1 MSFLGVLAILTIA
14 DFERTKGT
22 ITFFRKLANT
32 LQEKKGGHVV
42 FEEYYLAESISDALS
57 FLNKGSGDAV
67 IIAGGTDLLLDLSEG
82 KKRTKS
88 LVDITR
94 ILELKNLSMEC
105 GIIKI
110 GAAITHAQVG
120 ESELIWA
127 NAPALA
133 MAANKVGSL
142 QIRNIATVV
151 GNIINAQP
159 AADTAVALTALGAKV
174 TIMDTS
180 GTRDVNIEQLY
191 EDVGKSKVDSRMELV
206 TEVIIPAHEQN
217 QSSYFVRLEQRKAL
231 ALPMLNI
238 AVMVSLEKGQQRF
251 EWVRI
256 AMAPVGP
263 GPMRAT
269 NAEKI
274 LKGAAIDDEIITKA
288 AYEAAAQANP
298 RDSDLRGSREYR
310 LQVLPALVKRC
321 IAMAV
326 AQVNKG

>member
-1 MSFLGVLAILTIA
+1 MF
-14 DFERTKGT
+14 
-22 ITFFRKLANT
+22 
-32 LQEKKGGHVV
+32 Q
-42 FEEYYLAESISDALS
+42 EYYMAESVSDALS
-57 FLNKGSGDAV
+57 FLNKGPGDAV
-67 IIAGGTDLLLDLSEG
+67 IIAGGTDLLLDLHEG
-82 KKRTKS
+82 KKSTKS

-94 ILELKNLSMEC
+94 IPELKNLSLEN

-110 GAAITHAQVG
+110 GAAVTHAQAA

-133 MAANKVGSL
+133 MAAKKVGSL

-174 TIMDTS
+174 TIADTS
-180 GTRDVNIEQLY
+180 GTRDVHVEQLY
-191 EDVGKSKVDSRMELV
+191 EGVGKSKVDYRRELV
-206 TEVIIPAHEQN
+206 TEVIIPAHEKN
-217 QSSYFVRLEQRKAL
+217 QSSYFVRMEQRKAL
-231 ALPMLNI
+231 ALPMLNL

-263 GPMRAT
+263 GPMRAS
-269 NAEKI
+269 NAESM
-274 LKGAAIDDEIITKA
+274 LKGAEISDEIITKA

-321 IAMAV
+321 IEMAV
-326 AQVNKG
+326 AQVNKV

>member
-1 MSFLGVLAILTIA
+1 MF
-14 DFERTKGT
+14 
-22 ITFFRKLANT
+22 
-32 LQEKKGGHVV
+32 Q
-42 FEEYYLAESISDALS
+42 EYYMAKSVSDALS
-57 FLNKGSGDAV
+57 FLNKEPGDAV
-67 IIAGGTDLLLDLSEG
+67 IIAGGTDLLLDLQEG

-94 ILELKNLSMEC
+94 IPELRNLSQEY

-110 GAAITHAQVG
+110 GAAVTHAQVA

-133 MAANKVGSL
+133 MAAKKVGSL

-159 AADTAVALTALGAKV
+159 AADTAVALTALGAKL
-174 TIMDTS
+174 TIANTS
-180 GTRDVNIEQLY
+180 GTRDVHIEQLY
-191 EDVGKSKVDSRMELV
+191 EGVGKSKVDCRRELV
-206 TEVIIPAHEQN
+206 TAIIIPAHKQN

-238 AVMVSLEKGQQRF
+238 AVMVSLEEGQQRF

-263 GPMRAT
+263 RPMRAT
-269 NAEKI
+269 NAESI
-274 LKGAAIDDEIITKA
+274 LKGAVIDDEIITKA
-288 AYEAAAQANP
+288 AYEAVAQANP

-326 AQVNKG
+326 AQVIKADKEGGES